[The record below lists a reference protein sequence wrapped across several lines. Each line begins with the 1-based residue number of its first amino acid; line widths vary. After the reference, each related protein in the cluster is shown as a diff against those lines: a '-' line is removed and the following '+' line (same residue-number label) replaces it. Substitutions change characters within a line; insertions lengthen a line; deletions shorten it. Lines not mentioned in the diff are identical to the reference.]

1 MLTTIRAMR
10 ERISGMIDYSSLIS
24 DKARVVKP
32 SGIRKFFDIV
42 STMDGAISL
51 GVGEPD
57 FQTPW
62 QIRRAGIASIE
73 KGRTFYTSNWG
84 LADLRHEISVY
95 AKKNYNLDYDEH
107 DEIIVTVGGSEAI
120 DNALRSFVSDGDE
133 VLIPEPS
140 FVCYT
145 PLTIMAGGTPVPLKT
160 KMEDGFKLTAEAL
173 RAAITPKTKAL
184 IMPYPNNPTGAIMTR
199 EDLEEIAAVLRD
211 TNIIVISDEIYCE
224 LTYGGKKH
232 VCFAELPGMRER
244 TIVINGFSK
253 SYAMTGWRLGWVMAP
268 REMLQPLVKIHQFGI
283 MSAPTLSQF
292 AGIEAMRSCADEIA
306 YMRKEYDMRRR
317 FVYSTL
323 IDMGMPCFE
332 PEGAF
337 YIFPNITKYYD
348 DDEEFCERLLNSKK
362 VAVVPGS
369 AFGESGRG
377 HIRISYS
384 YSMKHL
390 QTALERMQ
398 EFLLEL

>member
-1 MLTTIRAMR
+1 ML
-10 ERISGMIDYSSLIS
+10 DYSSLIS
-24 DKARVVKP
+24 DKASVIKP

-42 STMDGAISL
+42 NTMDGAISL

-62 QIRRAGIASIE
+62 QIRRAGINSIE
-73 KGRTFYTSNWG
+73 KGKTFYTSNWG
-84 LADLRHEISVY
+84 LAELRHEISVY
-95 AKKNYNLDYDEH
+95 AKKNYNLDYDEQN
-107 DEIIVTVGGSEAI
+107 EIIVTVGGSEAI
-120 DNALRSFVSDGDE
+120 DNALRSFVSNGDE

-145 PLTIMAGGTPVPLKT
+145 PLAIMAGGVPVPLKT
-160 KMEDGFKLTAEAL
+160 TMETNFKLTADAL
-173 RAAITPKTKAL
+173 RAAITPKTKVL

-224 LTYGGKKH
+224 LTYGGRSH

-268 REMLQPLVKIHQFGI
+268 RELLKPLVKIHQFGI
-283 MSAPTLSQF
+283 MSAPTVSQF
-292 AGIEAMRSCADEIA
+292 AGIEAMRSGADDIK
-306 YMRKEYDMRRR
+306 YMREQYDLRRR
-317 FVYSTL
+317 YVYSGLT
-323 IDMGMPCFE
+323 DMGMSCFE

-337 YIFPNITKYYD
+337 YIFPNITKYCE
-348 DDEEFCERLLNSKK
+348 DDEEFCERLLKSKK

-384 YSMKHL
+384 YSMQHL
-390 QTALERMQ
+390 HTALERIQ
-398 EFLLEL
+398 EFLQEL

>member
-1 MLTTIRAMR
+1 
-10 ERISGMIDYSSLIS
+10 MIDYSSLIS
-24 DKARVVKP
+24 DKASIVKP

-95 AKKNYNLDYDEH
+95 SKKNYNLDYDEH

-120 DNALRSFVSDGDE
+120 DNALRSFVSNGDE

-145 PLTIMAGGTPVPLKT
+145 PLTIMAGGVPIPLET
-160 KMEDGFKLTAEAL
+160 KMEDGFKLTAETL

-184 IMPYPNNPTGAIMTR
+184 IMPFPNNPTGAIMTR
-199 EDLEEIAAVLRD
+199 EDLDEIAAVLRD
-211 TNIIVISDEIYCE
+211 TNIVVISDEIYCE

-268 REMLQPLVKIHQFGI
+268 REMLKPLVKIHQFGI
-283 MSAPTLSQF
+283 MSAPTVSQF

-323 IDMGMPCFE
+323 VNMGMPCFE

-348 DDEEFCERLLNSKK
+348 NDEEFCERLLNSKK

>member
-1 MLTTIRAMR
+1 
-10 ERISGMIDYSSLIS
+10 MIDYSSLIS
-24 DKARVVKP
+24 EKARAVKP

-42 STMDGAISL
+42 STMEDAISL

-62 QIRRAGIASIE
+62 QIRRAGIASLQQG
-73 KGRTFYTSNWG
+73 KTFYTSNWG
-84 LADLRHEISVY
+84 LADLRREI
-95 AKKNYNLDYDEH
+95 AKYVRENFNLEYDYRK
-107 DEIIVTVGGSEAI
+107 EIIATVGGSEAI
-120 DNALRSFVSDGDE
+120 DNALRSFLSDGDE

-145 PLTIMAGGTPVPLKT
+145 PLTIMAGGKPVPLET
-160 KMEDGFKLTAEAL
+160 RMEDGFKLKAETV
-173 RAAITPKTKAL
+173 RRAITPRTKIL
-184 IMPYPNNPTGAIMTR
+184 IMPFPNNPTGAIMTR
-199 EDLEEIAAVLRD
+199 EELEEIAAVLRD
-211 TNIIVISDEIYCE
+211 TNILVISDEIYCE

-244 TIVINGFSK
+244 TMVINGFSK

-283 MSAPTLSQF
+283 MSAPTVSQF
-292 AGIEAMRSCADEIA
+292 AGIEALRTGQDDIA
-306 YMRKEYDMRRR
+306 YMRTQYDMRRR
-317 FVYSTL
+317 FVYTRL
-323 IDMGMPCFE
+323 QEMGMPCFE

-337 YIFPNITKYYD
+337 YIFPSIQKYME
-348 DDEEFCERLLNSKK
+348 DDEKFCDQLLRSKK

-377 HIRISYS
+377 HVRISYS
-384 YSMKHL
+384 YSMMHL
-390 QTALERMQ
+390 ETAMDRIE
-398 EFLLEL
+398 EFVNEL

>member
-1 MLTTIRAMR
+1 
-10 ERISGMIDYSSLIS
+10 MIDYSSLIS
-24 DKARVVKP
+24 DKARTIKP

-42 STMDGAISL
+42 HTMSDAISL

-62 QIRRAGIASIE
+62 QIRRAGIASLQQG
-73 KGRTFYTSNWG
+73 KTFYTSNWG
-84 LADLRHEISVY
+84 LAELREEI
-95 AKKNYNLDYDEH
+95 AKYVWDNYHLEYDH
-107 DEIIVTVGGSEAI
+107 HKEIIVTVGGSEAI
-120 DNALRSFVSDGDE
+120 DNALRSFVSAGDE

-145 PLTIMAGGTPVPLKT
+145 PLTIMAGGTPVPLQT
-160 KMEDGFKLTAEAL
+160 RMEDGFKLTAKTLKE
-173 RAAITPKTKAL
+173 AITPRTKVL
-184 IMPYPNNPTGAIMTR
+184 IMPFPNNPTGAIMTR
-199 EDLEEIAAVLRD
+199 EDLEEIAAVLRG
-211 TNIIVISDEIYCE
+211 TNIVVISDEIYCE

-268 REMLQPLVKIHQFGI
+268 KEMLAPLVKIHQFGI
-283 MSAPTLSQF
+283 MSAPTVSQF
-292 AGIEAMRSCADEIA
+292 AGVEAMRTVQDDIA
-306 YMRKEYDMRRR
+306 YMREQYDMRRR
-317 FVYSTL
+317 FMYTRL
-323 IDMGMPCFE
+323 QEIGMPCFE

-337 YIFPNITKYYD
+337 YIFPSIQKYME
-348 DDEEFCERLLNSKK
+348 DDEEFCDRLLRAKK

-384 YSMKHL
+384 YSMMHL
-390 QTALERMQ
+390 ETAMDRIE
-398 EFLLEL
+398 EFVNEL

>member
-1 MLTTIRAMR
+1 
-10 ERISGMIDYSSLIS
+10 MIDYSSLIS
-24 DKARVVKP
+24 DKARTIKP

-42 STMDGAISL
+42 HTMSDAISL

-62 QIRRAGIASIE
+62 QIRRAGIASLQQG
-73 KGRTFYTSNWG
+73 KTFYTSNWG
-84 LADLRHEISVY
+84 LAELREEI
-95 AKKNYNLDYDEH
+95 AKYVWDNYHLEYDH
-107 DEIIVTVGGSEAI
+107 HKEIIVTVGGSEAI
-120 DNALRSFVSDGDE
+120 DNALRSFVSAGDE

-145 PLTIMAGGTPVPLKT
+145 PLTIMAGGTPVPLQT
-160 KMEDGFKLTAEAL
+160 HMEDGFKLTAKTLKE
-173 RAAITPKTKAL
+173 AITPRTKVL
-184 IMPYPNNPTGAIMTR
+184 IMPFPNNPTGAIMTR
-199 EDLEEIAAVLRD
+199 EDLEEIAAVLRG
-211 TNIIVISDEIYCE
+211 TNIVVISDEIYCE

-268 REMLQPLVKIHQFGI
+268 KEMLAPLVKIHQFGI
-283 MSAPTLSQF
+283 MSAPTVSQF
-292 AGIEAMRSCADEIA
+292 AGVEAMRTGQDDIA
-306 YMRKEYDMRRR
+306 YMREQYDMRRR
-317 FVYSTL
+317 FMYTRL
-323 IDMGMPCFE
+323 QEIGMPCFE

-337 YIFPNITKYYD
+337 YIFPSIQKYME
-348 DDEEFCERLLNSKK
+348 DDEEFCDRLLRAKK

-384 YSMKHL
+384 YSMMHL
-390 QTALERMQ
+390 ETAMDRIE
-398 EFLLEL
+398 EFVNEL

>member
-1 MLTTIRAMR
+1 
-10 ERISGMIDYSSLIS
+10 MIDYSALIS
-24 DKARVVKP
+24 DKARDIKP

-42 STMDGAISL
+42 NTMDDAISL

-62 QIRRAGIASIE
+62 QIRRAGIDSLQQG
-73 KGRTFYTSNWG
+73 KTFYTSNWG
-84 LADLRHEISVY
+84 LVDLRKEISKY
-95 AKKNYNLDYDEH
+95 AMENYHLEYDYH

-120 DNALRSFVSDGDE
+120 DNALRSFVSNGDE

-145 PLTIMAGGTPVPLKT
+145 PLAMMAGGVPVPLKT
-160 KMEDGFKLTAEAL
+160 RMEDGFKLTAETL
-173 RAAITPKTKAL
+173 KKAITPKTKVL
-184 IMPYPNNPTGAIMTR
+184 IMPFPNNPTGAIMTR
-199 EDLEEIAAVLRD
+199 DELEEIAAVLRD

-224 LTYGGKKH
+224 LTYGGKQH

-253 SYAMTGWRLGWVMAP
+253 SFAMTGWRLGWVMAP
-268 REMLQPLVKIHQFGI
+268 REMLKPLVKIHQFGI
-283 MSAPTLSQF
+283 MSAPTVSQF
-292 AGIEAMRSCADEIA
+292 AGIEALRTGREDIK
-306 YMRKEYDMRRR
+306 YMREQYDLRRR
-317 FVYSTL
+317 FMYYRL
-323 IDMGMPCFE
+323 QEIGMPCFE

-337 YIFPNITKYYD
+337 YIFPSIEKYMD
-348 DDEEFCERLLNSKK
+348 DDEKFCDELLRKKK

-377 HIRISYS
+377 HVRISYS
-384 YSMKHL
+384 YSMMHL
-390 QTALERMQ
+390 ETAMERIEEFVQ
-398 EFLLEL
+398 EL

>member
-1 MLTTIRAMR
+1 ML
-10 ERISGMIDYSSLIS
+10 DYSSLIS

-42 STMDGAISL
+42 STMEGAISL

-95 AKKNYNLDYDEH
+95 SKKNYNLDYDEH

-145 PLTIMAGGTPVPLKT
+145 PLTIMAGGTPVPLET
-160 KMEDGFKLTAEAL
+160 KMEDGFKLTADAL

-283 MSAPTLSQF
+283 MSAPTVSQF

-323 IDMGMPCFE
+323 VDMGMPCFE

-337 YIFPNITKYYD
+337 YIFPNITKYYE

>member
-1 MLTTIRAMR
+1 ML
-10 ERISGMIDYSSLIS
+10 DYSSLIS
-24 DKARVVKP
+24 EKASVVKP

-42 STMDGAISL
+42 HTMDGAISL

-73 KGRTFYTSNWG
+73 RGKTFYTSNWG
-84 LADLRHEISVY
+84 LPELRHEISVY
-95 AKKNYNLDYDEH
+95 AKKNYGLDYDEN

-120 DNALRSFVSDGDE
+120 DAALRSFVSNGDE

-145 PLTIMAGGTPVPLKT
+145 PLTIMAGGVPVPLKT
-160 KMEDGFKLTAEAL
+160 TMEQGFKLTADTL
-173 RAAITPKTKAL
+173 RAAITPKTKVL

-199 EDLEEIAAVLRD
+199 EELEEIAAVLRD
-211 TNIIVISDEIYCE
+211 TNIVVISDEIYCE

-253 SYAMTGWRLGWVMAP
+253 SFAMTGWRLGWAMAP
-268 REMLQPLVKIHQFGI
+268 REMLRPVVKLHQYGI
-283 MSAPTLSQF
+283 MSAPSVSQF
-292 AGIEAMRSCADEIA
+292 AGIEAMRTAMDDVA
-306 YMRKEYDMRRR
+306 FMRSEYDMRRR
-317 FVYSTL
+317 FLYTAL
-323 IDMGMPCFE
+323 TEELGMECFE

-337 YIFPNITKYYD
+337 YIFPNITKYYE
-348 DDEEFCERLLNSKK
+348 DDEEFCERLLMSKK

-377 HIRISYS
+377 HVRISYS
-384 YSMKHL
+384 YSMQHL
-390 QTALERMQ
+390 QTALERIK
-398 EFLLEL
+398 EFLNEL

>member
-1 MLTTIRAMR
+1 
-10 ERISGMIDYSSLIS
+10 MIDYSSLIS
-24 DKARVVKP
+24 DKASSIKP

-42 STMDGAISL
+42 STIDGAISL

-62 QIRRAGIASIE
+62 QIRRAGVVSLE
-73 KGRTFYTSNWG
+73 KGKTFYTSNWG
-84 LADLRHEISVY
+84 LPELRHEISMY
-95 AKKNYNLDYDEH
+95 AKRNYNLDYDEH
-107 DEIIVTVGGSEAI
+107 NEIIVTVGGSEAI
-120 DNALRSFVSDGDE
+120 DNALRSFVSNGDE

-145 PLTIMAGGTPVPLKT
+145 PLAVMAGGTPVPLKT
-160 KMEDGFKLTAEAL
+160 TMENGFKLTADVL
-173 RAAITPKTKAL
+173 RAAITPKTKVL

-199 EDLEEIAAVLRD
+199 EELEEIAAVLRD

-253 SYAMTGWRLGWVMAP
+253 SYAMTGWRLGWVMGP
-268 REMLQPLVKIHQFGI
+268 REMLKPLVKIHQFGI
-283 MSAPTLSQF
+283 MSAPTISQF
-292 AGIEAMRSCADEIA
+292 AGIEAMRTGAKDIL
-306 YMRKEYDMRRR
+306 YMREQYDMRRR
-317 FVYSTL
+317 YVYSVLTE
-323 IDMGMPCFE
+323 MGMSCFE

-337 YIFPNITKYYD
+337 YIFPNITKYCD
-348 DDEEFCERLLNSKK
+348 DDEEFCDRLLKAKK

-390 QTALERMQ
+390 RTALERIQ
-398 EFLLEL
+398 EFLDEM

>member
-1 MLTTIRAMR
+1 ML
-10 ERISGMIDYSSLIS
+10 DYSSLIS
-24 DKARVVKP
+24 DKASVVKP

-42 STMDGAISL
+42 NTMEGAISL

-62 QIRRAGIASIE
+62 QIRRAGIASVE
-73 KGRTFYTSNWG
+73 RGKTFYTSNWG
-84 LADLRHEISVY
+84 LAELRHEISVY
-95 AKKNYNLDYDEH
+95 AKKNYNIDYDEK

-120 DNALRSFVSDGDE
+120 DAALRSFVSNGDE

-145 PLTIMAGGTPVPLKT
+145 PLAIMAGGKPVPLKT
-160 KMEDGFKLTAEAL
+160 TMDQGFKLTAETL
-173 RAAITPKTKAL
+173 RAAITPRTKVL

-199 EDLEEIAAVLRD
+199 EELEEIAAVLRG
-211 TNIIVISDEIYCE
+211 TNIVVISDEIYCE
-224 LTYGGKKH
+224 LTYCGRKH

-253 SYAMTGWRLGWVMAP
+253 SFAMTGWRLGWAMAP
-268 REMLQPLVKIHQFGI
+268 REMIKPVVKLHQYGI
-283 MSAPTLSQF
+283 MSAPTVSQF
-292 AGIEAMRSCADEIA
+292 AGIEAMRTGMDDVV
-306 YMRKEYDMRRR
+306 YMRNEYDLRRR
-317 FVYSTL
+317 YLYSALTE
-323 IDMGMPCFE
+323 MGMECFE

-337 YIFPNITKYYD
+337 YIFPKITKYYE
-348 DDEEFCERLLNSKK
+348 DDEEFCERLLQSKK

-377 HIRISYS
+377 HVRISYS
-384 YSMKHL
+384 YSMQHL
-390 QTALERMQ
+390 RTALERIQ
-398 EFLLEL
+398 EFLTEL